1 MPLCVW
7 DFSDAKGFEML
18 FSEAATMYMSDKSKR
33 LRGTT
38 LEGYESAL
46 RCHLLPMWG
55 AREIEEITFEELQ
68 AWVDGFEK
76 PGAAEKAFKTF
87 RQVYRW
93 VLRRRQLRIWDVTQG
108 IELPKKPPVRRLALT
123 ADEER
128 ETLRGIVGQPF
139 EAAVLLGAALG
150 LRRCEA
156 CAVRIEDIDW
166 RSGWV
171 HVRRGLHVVKGKEVE
186 TGCKT
191 KLSDRRLKLPRFAL
205 ERLRKIRGSRRSGR
219 LCALD
224 PNAVSRRFR
233 AFCRRHGLPHVP
245 MTCLRHSWAT
255 ISLEHG
261 ASIEDIAVSLGHTT
275 VNTAMGHYLQS
286 FRTVVARASDAY
298 TAAMAV

>member
-1 MPLCVW
+1 
-7 DFSDAKGFEML
+7 
-18 FSEAATMYMSDKSKR
+18 MSDKAKR

-55 AREIEEITFEELQ
+55 TRHVEEITFEELQ

-108 IELPKKPPVRRLALT
+108 IELPKKPPVRRPTLT
-123 ADEER
+123 ASQER

-139 EAAVLLGAALG
+139 EAAVLLGASLG

-166 RSGWV
+166 RSGWA
-171 HVRRGLHVVKGKEVE
+171 HVRRGLHVVKGREVE

-191 KLSDRRLKLPRFAL
+191 KLSDL
-205 ERLRKIRGSRRSGR
+205 EQVL
-219 LCALD
+219 L
-224 PNAVSRRFR
+224 
-233 AFCRRHGLPHVP
+233 
-245 MTCLRHSWAT
+245 
-255 ISLEHG
+255 
-261 ASIEDIAVSLGHTT
+261 
-275 VNTAMGHYLQS
+275 
-286 FRTVVARASDAY
+286 
-298 TAAMAV
+298 

>member
-1 MPLCVW
+1 
-7 DFSDAKGFEML
+7 ML
-18 FSEAATMYMSDKSKR
+18 FSTAATEYMADKRKR
-33 LRGTT
+33 LRATT

-46 RCHLLPMWG
+46 RCHVLPVWG
-55 AREIEEITFEELQ
+55 GREVESITYEELQ
-68 AWVDGFEK
+68 AWVDDFTL
-76 PGAAEKAFKTF
+76 PGAADKAFKTF
-87 RQVYRW
+87 RQVFRW
-93 VLRRRQLRIWDVTQG
+93 ALRRRQLRIWDVTQG
-108 IELPKKPPVRRLALT
+108 IELPRKRPVRRPTLT
-123 ADEER
+123 AEQER

-171 HVRRGLHVVKGKEVE
+171 HVRRGLHVVGGEVIE

-205 ERLRKIRGSRRSGR
+205 ERLRAIRGTRRSGR
-219 LCALD
+219 LCLLD
-224 PNAVSRRFR
+224 PNAVARQFR
-233 AFCRRHGLPHVP
+233 AFCRRRKLPHVP

-261 ASIEDIAVSLGHTT
+261 AAIEDIAVALGHST
-275 VNTAMGHYLQS
+275 VNTAMSHYLQS
-286 FRTVVARASDAY
+286 FRTVVARASALY
-298 TAAMAV
+298 ASAMAG